1 MRDLYSISEVA
12 EAFGLT
18 VATLRFYEER
28 GLVQHSK
35 RRARVRH
42 YRRADLARLAY
53 AQLWHEDGL
62 LTLAETSAI
71 VDSDRLGD
79 RLALIATQRDALRAR
94 IGKMERAVGVLT
106 HMLDCRTDRA
116 LECPMTGA
124 YVRGRVDAALDGT
137 PEPTGFWPEGPAGLG
152 PAHAGHASHAGHAG
166 LTGHAGNAGLTG
178 HAGLAGHAG
187 HAGLVG
193 HADGSEAAPGTTA
206 PAPAS
211 RSVGDEHL
219 LALTRSLVSESA
231 ETREQACGT
240 ICDWVRSFDRREV
253 RTLASLLASAAVLE
267 QDAACLES
275 ELNALGELSTTGL
288 FETADIA
295 ALRRLPRE
303 SVRPGDVGH
312 LDDLMEQF
320 F

>member
-28 GLVQHSK
+28 GLVQHSE

-79 RLALIATQRDALRAR
+79 RLALIATQREALRAR

-137 PEPTGFWPEGPAGLG
+137 PEPTGFWPEGHTGLG
-152 PAHAGHASHAGHAG
+152 PTHTGLVGHAGHS
-166 LTGHAGNAGLTG
+166 
-178 HAGLAGHAG
+178 GHAG
-187 HAGLVG
+187 HAGS
-193 HADGSEAAPGTTA
+193 SEATPGTTA

-211 RSVGDEHL
+211 RSIGDERL
-219 LALTRSLVSESA
+219 LALTRNLVSESA
-231 ETREQACGT
+231 ETRERACGT
-240 ICDWVRSFDRREV
+240 ICDLVRSFDRREV

-288 FETADIA
+288 FEAADIA

>member
-28 GLVQHSK
+28 GLVRHSE
-35 RRARVRH
+35 RRGRVRY

-79 RLALIATQRDALRAR
+79 RLALIAGQRDALRER
-94 IGKMERAVGVLT
+94 IGRLERAVGVLT

-116 LECPMTGA
+116 LECPMTGT
-124 YVRGRVDAALDGT
+124 YIRGRVDAALDGT
-137 PEPTGFWPEGPAGLG
+137 PEPTGFWPEGFAG
-152 PAHAGHASHAGHAG
+152 AAG
-166 LTGHAGNAGLTG
+166 
-178 HAGLAGHAG
+178 
-187 HAGLVG
+187 
-193 HADGSEAAPGTTA
+193 DCA

-211 RSVGDEHL
+211 AHPARTARPATHAGPARPASHADPARPASPARSVGDEQL
-219 LALTRSLVSESA
+219 LALTRDLVSA
-231 ETREQACGT
+231 TPKVRERACGT
-240 ICDWVRSFDRREV
+240 IGDLARSFDRREV

-267 QDAACLES
+267 QDADCLES
-275 ELNALGELSTTGL
+275 ELNALGELATTGL
-288 FETADIA
+288 FEVGDIA
-295 ALRRLPRE
+295 ALRRLPRA
-303 SVRPGDVGH
+303 SVRQADAEH
-312 LDDLMEQF
+312 LDRLTAEYL
-320 F
+320 

>member
-1 MRDLYSISEVA
+1 MRTTVPEVPVRDLYSISEVA

-28 GLVQHSK
+28 GLVQHSE

-79 RLALIATQRDALRAR
+79 RLGLIATQREALRAR
-94 IGKMERAVGVLT
+94 MGRMERAVRVLT

-137 PEPTGFWPEGPAGLG
+137 PEPTGFWPEGHG
-152 PAHAGHASHAGHAG
+152 SHAGHAAH
-166 LTGHAGNAGLTG
+166 TGHAGHTGHTG
-178 HAGLAGHAG
+178 HAG
-187 HAGLVG
+187 
-193 HADGSEAAPGTTA
+193 GSEAVLGATAPAQA
-206 PAPAS
+206 PAPAQAQAPAP
-211 RSVGDEHL
+211 RSIGDERL
-219 LALTRSLVSESA
+219 LALTRDLLSESA
-231 ETREQACGT
+231 KAREWACGT
-240 ICDWVRSFDRREV
+240 ICDWARSFDRREV
-253 RTLASLLASAAVLE
+253 RTLASLLASTAALE
-267 QDAACLES
+267 QDADCVES
-275 ELNALGELSTTGL
+275 ELNALGELATTGL
-288 FETADIA
+288 VEAADLA

-303 SVRPGDVGH
+303 SVRPGDVGQ
-312 LDDLMEQF
+312 LDDLMEQYF
-320 F
+320 

>member
-1 MRDLYSISEVA
+1 MRDLYSIGEVA

-28 GLVQHSK
+28 GLVQHSE

-79 RLALIATQRDALRAR
+79 RLALIATQREALRAR

-137 PEPTGFWPEGPAGLG
+137 PEPTGFWPEGHAGLG
-152 PAHAGHASHAGHAG
+152 PGHVGHAGH
-166 LTGHAGNAGLTG
+166 TD
-178 HAGLAGHAG
+178 HAGLAGLAG
-187 HAGLVG
+187 
-193 HADGSEAAPGTTA
+193 GSEAMPGTAA
-206 PAPAS
+206 PEPAS
-211 RSVGDEHL
+211 RSIGDERL
-219 LALTRSLVSESA
+219 LALTRNLVAESA
-231 ETREQACGT
+231 ETRERACGT

-288 FETADIA
+288 FETSDIA

-312 LDDLMEQF
+312 LDDLMEQYF
-320 F
+320 

>member
-28 GLVQHSK
+28 GLVRHSE
-35 RRARVRH
+35 RRGRVRY

-79 RLALIATQRDALRAR
+79 RLALIAGQRDALRER
-94 IGKMERAVGVLT
+94 IGRLERAVGVLT

-124 YVRGRVDAALDGT
+124 YIRGRVDAALDGT
-137 PEPTGFWPEGPAGLG
+137 PEPTGFWPEGFAG
-152 PAHAGHASHAGHAG
+152 AAG
-166 LTGHAGNAGLTG
+166 
-178 HAGLAGHAG
+178 
-187 HAGLVG
+187 
-193 HADGSEAAPGTTA
+193 DCA

-211 RSVGDEHL
+211 AHSVRPARSVRSVRPARSVRSVGDEQL
-219 LALTRSLVSESA
+219 LSLTRDLVSDSA
-231 ETREQACGT
+231 QVRERACGT
-240 ICDWVRSFDRREV
+240 IGDLARSFDRREV

-267 QDAACLES
+267 QDADCLES
-275 ELNALGELSTTGL
+275 ELNALGELATTGL
-288 FETADIA
+288 FEAEDIA
-295 ALRRLPRE
+295 ALRRLPRA
-303 SVRPGDVGH
+303 SVRPADAEH
-312 LDDLMEQF
+312 LDHLDHLTAEYF
-320 F
+320 